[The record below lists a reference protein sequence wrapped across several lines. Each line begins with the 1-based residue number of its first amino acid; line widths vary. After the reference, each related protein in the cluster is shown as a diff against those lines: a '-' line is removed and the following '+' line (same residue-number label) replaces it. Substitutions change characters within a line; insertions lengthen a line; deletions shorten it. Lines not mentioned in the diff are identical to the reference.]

1 MPGEQPRL
9 HSGHQRSKLL
19 ALSVR
24 QVAPAPSTAQGE
36 LDEPL
41 ALLPVQP
48 HDVITSEYRKL
59 NGNEQL

>member
-1 MPGEQPRL
+1 MPGEQPRF

-24 QVAPAPSTAQGE
+24 QVAPASSTDPDE

-41 ALLPVQP
+41 PFLLVQP
-48 HDVITSEYRKL
+48 HDVITSE
-59 NGNEQL
+59 